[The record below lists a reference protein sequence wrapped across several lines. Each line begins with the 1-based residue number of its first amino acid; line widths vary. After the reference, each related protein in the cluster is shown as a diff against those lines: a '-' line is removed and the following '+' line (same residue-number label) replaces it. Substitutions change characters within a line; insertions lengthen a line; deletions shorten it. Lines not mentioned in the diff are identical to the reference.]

1 MDTRDPTMTMVTLQ
15 DLLEADAVLPEQ
27 FFTPR
32 GSTQSSGE
40 RALMW
45 AVFADGI
52 ENYRRYA
59 HATTTAGKVAFL
71 EAETWIFQNDW
82 NWPFSFVNLCT
93 VFGFDPAGV
102 RRALLRWRRAHQ
114 RPLVRRQ
121 RFRPAALRA
130 A

>member
-1 MDTRDPTMTMVTLQ
+1 MDTRDLIAARTLQ

-45 AVFADGI
+45 AVFTDGI
-52 ENYRRYA
+52 ESYRRYA
-59 HATTTAGKVAFL
+59 DATSTAGQVAFL
-71 EAETWIFQNDW
+71 EAESWIFQNDW
-82 NWPFSFVNLCT
+82 NWPFSFVNLCS

-102 RRALLRWRRAHQ
+102 RRALLRWRQKHC
-114 RPLVRRQ
+114 RPVARRQ